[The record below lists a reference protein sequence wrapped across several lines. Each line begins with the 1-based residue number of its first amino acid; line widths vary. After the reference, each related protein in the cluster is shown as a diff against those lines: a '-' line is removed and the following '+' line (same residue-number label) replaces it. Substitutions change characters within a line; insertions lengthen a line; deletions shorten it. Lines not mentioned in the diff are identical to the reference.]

1 MGRSFMLITYFW
13 EVIAFQGSEGSF
25 TKHQLVIISQNLFTQ
40 LITASVMMV
49 RDKFIKKIVIESNG
63 PPNQSLSMF
72 LGRNCE
78 YYDSLLDGIPLHC
91 KFTPQHFIA
100 PLWQFAAIPGGGR
113 HCEREVF
120 CQRTQDINLARSQ
133 TCISQ
138 PKVQPSNHYTIV
150 SLKGIIYIFLR

>member
-25 TKHQLVIISQNLFTQ
+25 TKHQLVVKNQNLFIQFWLQ
-40 LITASVMMV
+40 LSYDGYGWIY
-49 RDKFIKKIVIESNG
+49 KKIVIESNG
-63 PPNQSLSMF
+63 PPNQSPSMF
-72 LGRNCE
+72 LWRNCE
-78 YYDSLLDGIPLHC
+78 YYDSLWDGIPLHC

-120 CQRTQDINLARSQ
+120 CQRTQHINLARSQ

>member
-1 MGRSFMLITYFW
+1 MGRSFMLIIYFW

-25 TKHQLVIISQNLFTQ
+25 TKHQLVIISQNLFIQ

-72 LGRNCE
+72 IWRNCE

-100 PLWQFAAIPGGGR
+100 PLWQFAAIRLYSLVEGDNVRGKCFAKEHNTSTWPGLKP
-113 HCEREVF
+113 
-120 CQRTQDINLARSQ
+120 TSLN
-133 TCISQ
+133 
-138 PKVQPSNHYTIV
+138 PKYSLLTITP
-150 SLKGIIYIFLR
+150 

>member
-13 EVIAFQGSEGSF
+13 EVIAFQGREGSF
-25 TKHQLVIISQNLFTQ
+25 TKHQLVIISQNLFIQ
-40 LITASVMMV
+40 LLITASVMMV
-49 RDKFIKKIVIESNG
+49 RDKFIKKNCNWVKIG

-72 LGRNCE
+72 LWRNCE

-100 PLWQFAAIPGGGR
+100 PLWQFAAILPGGGR

-120 CQRTQDINLARSQ
+120 CQRTQHINLARSQ
-133 TCISQ
+133 TRISQ
-138 PKVQPSNHYTIV
+138 PKV
-150 SLKGIIYIFLR
+150 

>member
-1 MGRSFMLITYFW
+1 MGRSFMLIIYFW

-25 TKHQLVIISQNLFTQ
+25 IKHQLVIISQNLFIQ

-72 LGRNCE
+72 IWRNCE

-100 PLWQFAAIPGGGR
+100 PLWQFAAIGLYSLVERDNVRGKCFTKEHNTSTWPGLKP
-113 HCEREVF
+113 
-120 CQRTQDINLARSQ
+120 TSLN
-133 TCISQ
+133 
-138 PKVQPSNHYTIV
+138 PKYSLLTITP
-150 SLKGIIYIFLR
+150 